1 MGLIKIATLGALGYA
16 GYRYY
21 SGQKDKTP
29 AAFAA
34 GGPQATP
41 SNEITPV
48 RDAGPSAMRD
58 KPKTWSKTDEA
69 VDESFPASDPATT
82 Y

>member
-1 MGLIKIATLGALGYA
+1 MGLIKTAIVGALGYA

-21 SGQKDKTP
+21 KSQQHGAP
-29 AAFAA
+29 AAYDDE
-34 GGPQATP
+34 GPHATP
-41 SNEITPV
+41 SNEVTPV
-48 RDAGPSAMRD
+48 RDAGGAAMRD

-69 VDESFPASDPATT
+69 LDESFPASDPAAT

>member
-21 SGQKDKTP
+21 QGQKHDAP
-29 AAFAA
+29 AAFDAD
-34 GGPQATP
+34 GPKATP
-41 SNEITPV
+41 SNEVTPV
-48 RDAGPSAMRD
+48 RDSGPAAMRD
-58 KPKTWSKTDEA
+58 KPKTWSKTDEGL
-69 VDESFPASDPATT
+69 DESFPASDPATT

>member
-1 MGLIKIATLGALGYA
+1 MGLIKMAALGALGYA

-21 SGQKDKTP
+21 TNRNGVP
-29 AAFAA
+29 AAYDDE
-34 GGPQATP
+34 GPKATP
-41 SNEITPV
+41 SNEVTPV
-48 RDAGPSAMRD
+48 RDSGPAAMRD

-69 VDESFPASDPATT
+69 LDESFPASDPAAT

>member
-1 MGLIKIATLGALGYA
+1 MGLIKMAALGALGYA

-21 SGQKDKTP
+21 NKRNGVP
-29 AAFAA
+29 AAYDDE
-34 GGPQATP
+34 GPKATP
-41 SNEITPV
+41 SNEVTPV
-48 RDAGPSAMRD
+48 RDSGPAAMRD

-69 VDESFPASDPATT
+69 VDESFPASDPAAT